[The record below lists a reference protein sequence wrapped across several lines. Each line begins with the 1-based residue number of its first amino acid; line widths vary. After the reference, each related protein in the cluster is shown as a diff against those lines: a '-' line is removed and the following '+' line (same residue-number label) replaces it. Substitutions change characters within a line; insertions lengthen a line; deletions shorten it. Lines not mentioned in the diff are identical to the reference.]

1 MKNKFYIIQLIIIT
15 SLSLTSCSIINNKN
29 TASKTMTS
37 YLLATNNKDYK
48 KAYEHLS
55 SQCKD
60 KVSYDEYK
68 DYQEQL
74 SKIVLERNTTY
85 ENEQV
90 LDTWVNEDGVEFKN
104 VTKVLEK
111 QNMKVDY
118 KNEIVSEKSES
129 YRYLIKEGNEY
140 KIIWSGLFD
149 ENYSINYSDVAW
161 QNYDKDKFKEA
172 IEYSDKSL
180 DIWSNNLESY
190 MIKACSN
197 YELRN
202 YKTAIDDI
210 NTYISLLEDKEYI
223 SKYFPLLYSEE
234 YINTGLSS
242 GYNLKGL
249 LLEFDS
255 DSSGAEKAY
264 EYAINLN
271 PHNESAIE
279 NLKRLKS
286 KIIVDKYS

>member
-1 MKNKFYIIQLIIIT
+1 MKNKFYIILLIIIT

-74 SKIVLERNTTY
+74 SKIVLERNSTY
-85 ENEQV
+85 ENEQI
-90 LDTWVNEDGVEFKN
+90 LDTWVNEDGIEFKN

-118 KNEIVSEKSES
+118 GNEIVSEKSES
-129 YRYLIKEGNEY
+129 YRYLIKEGNDY
-140 KIIWSGLFD
+140 KIIWSGLFT
-149 ENYSINYSDVAW
+149 ENYSTKYSSIAH
-161 QNYDKDKFKEA
+161 QYLKKDKYKEA

-180 DIWSNNLESY
+180 DIWSNNNEAYYVKAYSLYQLEEY
-190 MIKACSN
+190 EKAVDN
-197 YELRN
+197 VE
-202 YKTAIDDI
+202 K
-210 NTYISLLEDKEYI
+210 YISLVED
-223 SKYFPLLYSEE
+223 EE
-234 YINTGLSS
+234 YVSKFFPSIYLDESISLGLSA
-242 GYNLKGL
+242 GYDLKGM
-249 LLEFDS
+249 LLELYGDN
-255 DSSGAEKAY
+255 DGAQEAY
-264 EYAINLN
+264 EYSICLNPENELAKDHLDSLKINL
-271 PHNESAIE
+271 
-279 NLKRLKS
+279 
-286 KIIVDKYS
+286 

>member
-1 MKNKFYIIQLIIIT
+1 MKNKFYIILLIIIT

-55 SQCKD
+55 SHCKD

-271 PHNESAIE
+271 PHNESANE
-279 NLKRLKS
+279 NLKRIKS

>member
-1 MKNKFYIIQLIIIT
+1 
-15 SLSLTSCSIINNKN
+15 
-29 TASKTMTS
+29 MTS

-149 ENYSINYSDVAW
+149 ENYSKSAEIDFQI
-161 QNYDKDKFKEA
+161 QN
-172 IEYSDKSL
+172 SL
-180 DIWSNNLESY
+180 QKTIAKAKNLRSV
-190 MIKACSN
+190 
-197 YELRN
+197 
-202 YKTAIDDI
+202 
-210 NTYISLLEDKEYI
+210 
-223 SKYFPLLYSEE
+223 
-234 YINTGLSS
+234 
-242 GYNLKGL
+242 LK
-249 LLEFDS
+249 
-255 DSSGAEKAY
+255 K
-264 EYAINLN
+264 
-271 PHNESAIE
+271 
-279 NLKRLKS
+279 KK
-286 KIIVDKYS
+286 

>member
-234 YINTGLSS
+234 YINTGLSA

-271 PHNESAIE
+271 PHNESANE

>member
-1 MKNKFYIIQLIIIT
+1 MKNKFYIILLIIIT

-271 PHNESAIE
+271 PHNESANE